1 VLLLVFL
8 PSSEISRG
16 FEVHNLSFIEEDFMF
31 ELMIQS
37 FCSSCSCFSN
47 LNFLCGRKEVFLR
60 QNRGRSFV

>member
-1 VLLLVFL
+1 MLLLVFL

-37 FCSSCSCFSN
+37 
-47 LNFLCGRKEVFLR
+47 LR
-60 QNRGRSFV
+60 L